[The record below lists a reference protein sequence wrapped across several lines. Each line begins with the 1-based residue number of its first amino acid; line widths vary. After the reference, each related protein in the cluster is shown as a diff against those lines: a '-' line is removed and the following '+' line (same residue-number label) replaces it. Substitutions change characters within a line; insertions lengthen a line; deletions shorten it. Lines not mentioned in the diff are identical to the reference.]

1 MKEINETQL
10 QLSTEGKRLP
20 DMIKQA
26 NGIHELVK
34 QKLSE
39 YNSIEYTDDNIK
51 VAKADRATLN
61 KAKKGLNDSRIE
73 LEKAWMKPFNELK
86 DVVNETCK
94 LIGEAS
100 SRIDSKIKE
109 TEEKE
114 KQKKLDQIRE
124 YFEEHNENLILFDF
138 AFRPEWLNKT
148 KALSVVKMEI
158 DELFKTVDDD
168 LNRLKEYFAGESF
181 YIPVI
186 DKYTSTLDY
195 NKSFDY
201 GNHLKEAAIQAG
213 NRQFEQKSTDKTP
226 QQQKP
231 EIKPQNEPKT
241 NEEEV
246 YIRGFKV
253 HVTRKQAFALAEFMN
268 SHNIKFESISI

>member
-1 MKEINETQL
+1 
-10 QLSTEGKRLP
+10 
-20 DMIKQA
+20 
-26 NGIHELVK
+26 
-34 QKLSE
+34 
-39 YNSIEYTDDNIK
+39 
-51 VAKADRATLN
+51 
-61 KAKKGLNDSRIE
+61 
-73 LEKAWMKPFNELK
+73 MKPFNELK

-124 YFEEHNENLILFDF
+124 YFEEHNENIILFDF

-168 LNRLKEYFAGESF
+168 LNRLKEHFAGEAF

-201 GNHLKEAAIQAG
+201 GNHLKEAAIQAA
-213 NRQFEQKSTDKTP
+213 NRQFEQNAIDNTP

>member
-168 LNRLKEYFAGESF
+168 LNRLKEHFAGEAF

-201 GNHLKEAAIQAG
+201 GNHLKEAAIQAA
-213 NRQFEQKSTDKTP
+213 NRQFEQKATDTRLSNKSP
-226 QQQKP
+226 KLS
-231 EIKPQNEPKT
+231 PKT
-241 NEEEV
+241 SQRRTKKKFIYE
-246 YIRGFKV
+246 
-253 HVTRKQAFALAEFMN
+253 ALKSM
-268 SHNIKFESISI
+268 